1 MSPLSLRGRS
11 RLLPLLLAEEGSRGL
26 LRLDL
31 RRELSD
37 RDFEGAFSSFCSF
50 FSLSFLSE

>member
-31 RRELSD
+31 RRVLCD
-37 RDFEGAFSSFCSF
+37 RDLEAAFCSFCSLSF
-50 FSLSFLSE
+50 FSE